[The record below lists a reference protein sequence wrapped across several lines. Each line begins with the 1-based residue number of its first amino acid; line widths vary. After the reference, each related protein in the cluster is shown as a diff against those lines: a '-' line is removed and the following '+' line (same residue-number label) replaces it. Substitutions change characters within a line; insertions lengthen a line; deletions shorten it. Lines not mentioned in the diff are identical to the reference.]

1 MSDYQYKT
9 ITFLLYLEMSW
20 FFGSKPAAPAGANNP
35 IPDLT
40 AGGGGAGGGVGGD
53 NRNNNT
59 QQQPM
64 QQVSTQSEYRFD
76 SAALERAA
84 KAAKDLEKSG
94 HAKELLELSRTQEKT
109 KQMEIE
115 KQIKEMQTYQEELK
129 ANASQKLAE
138 EKRKLL
144 NEETQH
150 NNERARYQDKLAR
163 QRHEDQ
169 LAQQV
174 TKY

>member
-1 MSDYQYKT
+1 
-9 ITFLLYLEMSW
+9 MSW
-20 FFGSKPAAPAGANNP
+20 FFGSKPAPLSAPLPSTGSSG
-35 IPDLT
+35 T
-40 AGGGGAGGGVGGD
+40 VGGAGGND
-53 NRNNNT
+53 NSNNNNNNNDMMPRSTET
-59 QQQPM
+59 Q
-64 QQVSTQSEYRFD
+64 YRFD

-94 HAKELLELSRTQEKT
+94 HAKELLELSRSQEKT

-150 NNERARYQDKLAR
+150 QNEVFNFNFNKNFP
-163 QRHEDQ
+163 
-169 LAQQV
+169 
-174 TKY
+174 KK